1 MVATTYVKKDFQY
14 QNCLS
19 GIKENKMTDLN
30 KKRLLLLASGSADHK
45 RHYSQYCVLMREDL
59 VRWCIGHAS
68 LTTKGEEELKRLE
81 KHDDL
86 L

>member
-1 MVATTYVKKDFQY
+1 
-14 QNCLS
+14 
-19 GIKENKMTDLN
+19 MTPLRR
-30 KKRLLLLASGSADHK
+30 KRLLQLASKPADHK
-45 RHYSQYCVLMREDL
+45 SYYSQYCVLMREDL